1 MARGKD
7 TRVRDIMD
15 MLEGLDKNNPDH
27 ADRIRL
33 ITDEL
38 WLLRQGSGGR
48 IIKKAMGGSVS
59 FGDSGRSKT
68 RGSGKA
74 RQGNTHN
81 SA

>member
-1 MARGKD
+1 MARD

-15 MLEGLDKNNPDH
+15 MLEGLDKNNPDN
-27 ADRIRL
+27 ADQIRL
-33 ITDEL
+33 LTDEL
-38 WLLRQGSGGR
+38 WLLKQGSGGR
-48 IIKKAMGGSVS
+48 IIKSAMGGSVS

-74 RQGNTHN
+74 KQGNTHN